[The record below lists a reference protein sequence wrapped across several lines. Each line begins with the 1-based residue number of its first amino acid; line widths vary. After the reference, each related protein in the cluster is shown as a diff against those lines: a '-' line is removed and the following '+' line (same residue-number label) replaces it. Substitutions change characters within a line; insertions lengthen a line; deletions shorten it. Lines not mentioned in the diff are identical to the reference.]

1 MIKYYLNLLIIICTS
16 IGLYAQSDSLRGVW
30 NNKAEADSNKAKA
43 LQNLLWKDYIFSK
56 SDSALILNKMLLD
69 FCVEKG
75 LKGLEIKAII
85 NNGVVNYLTGNFMEA
100 LDYYNEA
107 LKPALEHGSKPTLA
121 RIYNNIA
128 LIHMEQG
135 LYESALENYYK
146 TLGIAEHL
154 NDRELIAMATGN
166 IGLLYQQ
173 QNNVEQAIKYHT
185 KSFQLSDG
193 LADQRGA
200 ANSLLNLGVIYKE
213 KGEHE
218 KAISYYMKA
227 RDKFVEAKEVVGEAS
242 CYNNLGTLYFDMN
255 RNGLGNRD
263 TLLARSLYYHGLAY
277 AIRQQTSNIKGA
289 IGSKI
294 NLANIY
300 MEKKVFRRAISLSSE
315 ALKEAQKQGLVYE
328 MRNAASLLSDCY
340 RKLGNY
346 KDALEMYELHIS
358 MRDSLMNERNI
369 EETARYKFQYEFEKK
384 ALADSLENA
393 NRLENMSL
401 NYQISMGRKQRE
413 RNIYISLSIVALLL
427 LTIVY
432 QRKVNRNKL
441 MLKEKEAQY
450 QDELM
455 VATIASQEHERRRIA
470 RDLHDEVGAML
481 STIKLNLGGVNMK
494 LKKMGVEGDLT
505 ADTKSLLDDTIQNV
519 RQISKDLLPPTLEE
533 FGLAQA
539 LSELCE
545 KVESASGIK
554 IIAQIKDISPRLKP
568 DQELALYR
576 VVQEMINNA
585 LKHAEASEF
594 TLELK
599 QENNSVNLR
608 FADNGKGFDL
618 YSIKNS
624 KAGMR
629 GLGLKNLENRAKA
642 ASGIIDFQSSP
653 GKGTQISIS
662 LNHPI

>member
-1 MIKYYLNLLIIICTS
+1 MIKRYLILLIIVNAFINVQ
-16 IGLYAQSDSLRGVW
+16 AQSDSLLAVW
-30 NNKAEADSNKAKA
+30 NNKTEADTNRAKA
-43 LQNLLWKDYIFSK
+43 LQSLLWKEYIFSK
-56 SDSALILNKMLLD
+56 PDSALLLNKMLLD

-75 LKGLEIKAII
+75 LKGLQIKAIV

-100 LDYYNEA
+100 LDYYKEA
-107 LKPALEHGSKPTLA
+107 LEPALEHGNKPTLA

-135 LYESALENYYK
+135 LYKSALENYYK
-146 TLGIAEHL
+146 TLSIAEHL
-154 NDRELIAMATGN
+154 NDKELIAMATGN

-173 QNNVEQAIKYHT
+173 QNNQEQAIKYHA

-218 KAISYYMKA
+218 KAINYYMKA
-227 RDKFVEAKEVVGEAS
+227 RDKFVEAKEAIGEAA

-263 TLLARSLYYHGLAY
+263 TLLSRSLYYNSMAY
-277 AIRQQTSNIKGA
+277 DIRKKTSNIKGA

-294 NLANIY
+294 NLANVY
-300 MEKKVFRRAISLSSE
+300 MEKKDFQKAITLASE

-328 MRNAASLLSDCY
+328 SRNAASLLSDCY
-340 RKLGNY
+340 RKLGKY
-346 KDALEMYELHIS
+346 KEALDMYELHIS
-358 MRDSLMNERNI
+358 MRDSLMNEKNI

-393 NRLENMSL
+393 NRLENLSL
-401 NYQISMGRKQRE
+401 SYQIEIGRKRTE
-413 RNIYISLSIVALLL
+413 RNIYISISIVILLL
-427 LTIVY
+427 ISMIY
-432 QRKVNRNKL
+432 QRRVSKNRL
-441 MLKEKEAQY
+441 VLKEKDAQY

-455 VATIASQEHERRRIA
+455 LATIASQEQERRRIA

-494 LKKMGVEGDLT
+494 LKKIGINEDLT
-505 ADTKSLLDDTIQNV
+505 SETKSLLDDTIKNV

-533 FGLAQA
+533 FGLSQA
-539 LSELCE
+539 LTALCE
-545 KVESASGIK
+545 KIESASGIRISKK
-554 IIAQIKDISPRLKP
+554 IQTIEPRLTIE
-568 DQELALYR
+568 QELALYR

-594 TLELK
+594 SIHLESNMGEVQLCF
-599 QENNSVNLR
+599 S
-608 FADNGKGFDL
+608 DNGKGFDMNE
-618 YSIKNS
+618 IKS
-624 KAGMR
+624 SHLVR
-629 GLGLKNLENRAKA
+629 TGLGLKNLENRVKVAGGKMKFE
-642 ASGIIDFQSSP
+642 SVL
-653 GKGTQISIS
+653 GKGTRIEITIT
-662 LNHPI
+662 NN